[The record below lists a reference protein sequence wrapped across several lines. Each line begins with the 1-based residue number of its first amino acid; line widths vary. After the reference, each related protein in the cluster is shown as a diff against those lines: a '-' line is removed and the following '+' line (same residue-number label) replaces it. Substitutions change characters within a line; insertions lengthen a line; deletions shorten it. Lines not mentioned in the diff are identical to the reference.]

1 MMVNLRLRG
10 LRVVELGVLAT
21 LGLAG
26 LPHLASADPGPTAR
40 VVAAEPELNY
50 IYFQDDDR
58 TSMSGDS
65 RDIARAQRF
74 RQGKET
80 LLWFRDG
87 GQEYVVRD
95 PAVLKQVDATW
106 RPVRELGEA
115 QGKLGSQMGELGRQQ
130 GAYGAQQGVLGT
142 RQGAL
147 AIREAALDM
156 RSSHEQL
163 TPAETAAIDH
173 QRSELRKQQKALGK
187 EMRAFKKPMR
197 ELDEQM
203 GTLSREMDGLSQKM
217 DLASHKARADMRSA
231 IRQAIAN
238 GTAKPAK

>member
-10 LRVVELGVLAT
+10 LRVVALGVLAT

-40 VVAAEPELNY
+40 VVTAEPELNY

-87 GQEYVVRD
+87 GHEYVVRD

-106 RPVRELGEA
+106 RPVRELGDA
-115 QGKLGSQMGELGRQQ
+115 QGKLGSQMGELGLQQ

-156 RSSHEQL
+156 RSSHEL
-163 TPAETAAIDH
+163 TPAETAAIDQ

-197 ELDEQM
+197 ELSEQM
-203 GTLSREMDGLSQKM
+203 GTLSREMEALSQRM
-217 DLASHKARADMRSA
+217 DLASHKAQADMRNA

-238 GTAKPAK
+238 GTAKPAN